1 MSAEIDSGTW
11 QTPTA
16 RWSSFASLYRDHYE
30 FVWRCAARM
39 GVREGEL
46 EDVVQEAFVI
56 ALRRLDEFDVEAPG
70 RASSWLFAILR
81 NVIRNHA
88 RGERRRQARID
99 GYGHQ
104 PIDLEQ
110 RAQAG
115 QAGRILGR
123 RLLGEFLDQLDDKRR
138 AVFVLAELEGLTGR
152 EIADALAINVNTAH
166 ARLRAA
172 RQAFTEHFGEVE
184 PLEPGALA
192 RAHVLA
198 VPEASRRR
206 SWAVLVGLGPSQGL
220 VAIGGGALGSLGLAK
235 IAAGFAALGLA
246 AVTWVAVTGF
256 VVQGDRRAAAEPA
269 DRAAAIR
276 PEAGP
281 DPVVLGTANSEP
293 SQPDPTIVVTA
304 SVDASPPAI
313 RRPSSGPDTTDATE
327 ALRRL
332 AAARQALLDD
342 DPERGLAL
350 LRSTPWPAELAEQ
363 RTALEL
369 GALCRIG
376 QPEQARDL
384 AMRWHDEHPDIALE
398 FTACWTAA
406 R

>member
-1 MSAEIDSGTW
+1 MSASVESGTW
-11 QTPTA
+11 QTPTV
-16 RWSSFASLYRDHYE
+16 RWSSFASLYRDQYE

-46 EDVVQEAFVI
+46 EDVVQETFVI
-56 ALRRLDEFDVEAPG
+56 AMRRFDEFDVDASG

-88 RGERRRQARID
+88 RGERRRQARLD

-110 RAQAG
+110 RAKAG

-172 RQAFTEHFGEVE
+172 RQAFSDHFGE
-184 PLEPGALA
+184 LESMDPGVLA
-192 RAHVLA
+192 RKHTLA

-220 VAIGGGALGSLGLAK
+220 VATGSAAVGSLGLAK
-235 IAAGFAALGLA
+235 IAAGIA
-246 AVTWVAVTGF
+246 AVALVGVAAF
-256 VVQGDRRAAAEPA
+256 AVQADVR
-269 DRAAAIR
+269 DRAAPIEREHATR
-276 PEAGP
+276 PEA
-281 DPVVLGTANSEP
+281 DPVPRDSGTGSAI
-293 SQPDPTIVVTA
+293 PDDAEPTIVVTGFA
-304 SVDASPPAI
+304 DARPPALQ
-313 RRPSSGPDTTDATE
+313 RPATKPEADSTE
-327 ALRRL
+327 ALRQL
-332 AAARQALLDD
+332 ADARKALLDD
-342 DPERGLAL
+342 QPEQALAL
-350 LRSTPWPAELAEQ
+350 LRATAWPAELAEPH
-363 RTALEL
+363 TALEI

-376 QPEQARDL
+376 QPAQAHDL
-384 AMRWHDEHPDIALE
+384 AERWHDEHPDIALE
-398 FTACWTAA
+398 FTACWTGD
-406 R
+406 